1 MSKAGSGF
9 DVCGGCHKLYKRL
22 STHISQNASCANHY
36 TNRVDKTSSVATA
49 QNSCPTTND
58 SQLFSSAFNQR
69 RSSSSGRKAPANK
82 KEQLNEVP
90 SNNDDE
96 EFPPFDD
103 QTAASNI
110 DDDHLESD
118 EEEDQPDESVLH
130 LYEELFLLRSNP
142 LGLERFFREEK
153 VQIEL
158 MQLLKDLK
166 VPLKAFSLNLN
177 WAAKSYERGHLFK
190 VGCQPSREKVIKNL
204 HQRYNM
210 NGLIPKEKQLYLP
223 YSKRTVSMVYF
234 DASAVFASLLSC
246 PTLNQDEY
254 FLFHDQK
261 DPFAQPSKSA
271 DVGDINTGRCYRK
284 TYDALVKKVGVDII
298 LPTILAMDKTH
309 IDLAG
314 HLQME
319 PITMSHGQK
328 ARRVLQTNCNAHP
341 W

>member
-1 MSKAGSGF
+1 MS
-9 DVCGGCHKLYKRL
+9 YKRL

-58 SQLFSSAFNQR
+58 SQLFSSTFNQR

-142 LGLERFFREEK
+142 LGLERFSREEK

-166 VPLKAFSLNLN
+166 VPLKAFSLILN
-177 WAAKSYERGHLFK
+177 WAAKSNERGHLFK
-190 VGCQPSREKVIKNL
+190 AGCQPSREKVIKNICTK
-204 HQRYNM
+204 
-210 NGLIPKEKQLYLP
+210 G
-223 YSKRTVSMVYF
+223 T
-234 DASAVFASLLSC
+234 
-246 PTLNQDEY
+246 T
-254 FLFHDQK
+254 
-261 DPFAQPSKSA
+261 
-271 DVGDINTGRCYRK
+271 
-284 TYDALVKKVGVDII
+284 
-298 LPTILAMDKTH
+298 
-309 IDLAG
+309 
-314 HLQME
+314 
-319 PITMSHGQK
+319 
-328 ARRVLQTNCNAHP
+328 
-341 W
+341 

>member
-110 DDDHLESD
+110 DDDHLESKTNLMKVCCICTRNFFCYD
-118 EEEDQPDESVLH
+118 RIRLA
-130 LYEELFLLRSNP
+130 SNDF
-142 LGLERFFREEK
+142 LERRK
-153 VQIEL
+153 
-158 MQLLKDLK
+158 
-166 VPLKAFSLNLN
+166 
-177 WAAKSYERGHLFK
+177 
-190 VGCQPSREKVIKNL
+190 
-204 HQRYNM
+204 
-210 NGLIPKEKQLYLP
+210 
-223 YSKRTVSMVYF
+223 
-234 DASAVFASLLSC
+234 
-246 PTLNQDEY
+246 
-254 FLFHDQK
+254 
-261 DPFAQPSKSA
+261 SKS
-271 DVGDINTGRCYRK
+271 
-284 TYDALVKKVGVDII
+284 
-298 LPTILAMDKTH
+298 
-309 IDLAG
+309 
-314 HLQME
+314 
-319 PITMSHGQK
+319 S
-328 ARRVLQTNCNAHP
+328 
-341 W
+341 